1 MSATLRVV
9 PSLFRRK
16 PEEPAASA
24 VATEPEPD
32 TSVRGYTPSKRE
44 LGKATP
50 KRVISGRRLPEPPAA
65 NRKEAAKRLREKQR
79 QERIEAREGMANG
92 EERYLLAR
100 DKGPVRKLVRDIV
113 DSRRTIGTFFFGTT
127 FLVMLVG
134 FNRTLNPNI
143 YFAANALFFVMLLAT
158 LVDGF
163 MISRTVK
170 KLVTARFPDETHKL
184 RSLYLYAVMRSI
196 SFRFIRNPK
205 PQVKIGQAI

>member
-1 MSATLRVV
+1 V

-16 PEEPAASA
+16 TEEEPAAVA
-24 VATEPEPD
+24 VSEPESELGPKGR
-32 TSVRGYTPSKRE
+32 TASKRE
-44 LGKATP
+44 LGQKTP
-50 KRVISGRRLPEPPAA
+50 KRVVAGRRLPEPPAA
-65 NRKEAAKRLREKQR
+65 NRKEASKRLREKQR
-79 QERIEAREGMANG
+79 QERLEARDGMANG

-143 YFAANALFFVMLLAT
+143 YFAANALFGVMLLAT
-158 LVDGF
+158 AVDGF

-170 KLVTARFPDETHKL
+170 KLVTARFPNENVKM
-184 RSLYLYAVMRSI
+184 RSLYLYAIMRSI